1 MCITVELEGAKIQSL
16 RSRIMIMEE
25 SARTIGEQMT
35 EILSKKTDFQ
45 KKINEMAD
53 SRVLIECDLRLERG
67 CLLELII
74 DATEDHRGMLEP
86 VEDKVKSLEKKLDLM
101 DVKLD
106 VLKQEEA
113 RLAQEL
119 KHAQNSHFGAVQV
132 LEALQSELDVLYC

>member
-1 MCITVELEGAKIQSL
+1 MCITVELEGAMIQSL

>member
-1 MCITVELEGAKIQSL
+1 MCITVELEGAMIQSL

-25 SARTIGEQMT
+25 SARTIGKQMT
-35 EILSKKTDFQ
+35 EILSKKTDLQ

>member
-1 MCITVELEGAKIQSL
+1 
-16 RSRIMIMEE
+16 MEE